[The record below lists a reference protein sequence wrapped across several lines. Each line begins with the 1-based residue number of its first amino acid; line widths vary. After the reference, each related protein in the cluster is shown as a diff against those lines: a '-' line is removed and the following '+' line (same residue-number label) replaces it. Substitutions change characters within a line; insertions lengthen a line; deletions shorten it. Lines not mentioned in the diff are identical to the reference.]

1 MQPYKINHFIPISI
15 IFALLIS
22 FLFSCV
28 YIYNFQRSHRN
39 ARRSICSIN
48 DRIHKI
54 IIPLFVLILVMGVSC
69 NLTKNVPKG
78 EQLLVKNKVEIT
90 NKHFS
95 EKESGFHESD
105 IEQILK
111 PQTNAKFIGMPI
123 KLMIYNLANEK
134 KTNKKFLQ
142 NKNNCEEKKNKKL
155 QKISKKLRIFDKK
168 NQNLSSDLRKYK
180 RYAKKISRLQNKSD
194 DINRD
199 DCNKKHWTR
208 RLGEAPVIFKI
219 NDRYRNKNKI
229 KIFLKEKGFYDSDIQ
244 ILTRDRKFNNK
255 KVKAF
260 YKISLK
266 KVHKI
271 SDIRYEIN
279 DENVKN
285 LILNDTMH
293 SLLIKGNRL
302 DIKVLENERS
312 RIMNYLRTK
321 GYYNFTKDFIS
332 YSADTIS
339 KKMHDK
345 LFVFLKKDSSEISTK
360 AFKRYIIKNVFIY
373 PYFEAQNALT
383 NKDSYYST
391 FDTLIYYDKK
401 DVKYYFLYNKM
412 PRINPKAIVRGI
424 YIKPD
429 KLFNLKDVNATYRY
443 LASLPIIQIANVK
456 FSEIKSDK
464 SGSDTV
470 AFLNCEIR
478 LTQSKLK
485 STNASYELTNTS
497 GNFGIGGDFS
507 FTHNNIFRNAG
518 VLNIGTKVAFKRL
531 TKNKAYLQSDSTSF
545 FNRREYGINF
555 SLDFPRLMAPVPM
568 KRFFKKRNPKTI
580 ISANYNFLSH
590 PDYTYTVAGGNIAY
604 SWNST
609 QTIGHIFS
617 PVTADVVDLRDATEE
632 FLDRIRILQLKN
644 VYETHFVLGSSYK
657 FIFNNQF
664 NRNKKNSVLLMLNTK
679 IAGNSLTLLMKGLDK
694 KKVDNSYVINDI
706 VFAQFVKE
714 DIEFRFHKKLLREND
729 KIAFRFFAGA
739 AFPYGN
745 LKVIPFGERYSVGGA
760 NSIRAWHYRLLG
772 PGSYVPNDSIEQ
784 TADIRLEANIEYRM
798 KLFWK
803 LEGAL
808 FVDAGNIWSINNQ
821 DIRPGALFDFNTF
834 YKEIAVGTGYGLRF
848 DLGFVLLRAD
858 MGFKLIDPSLPL
870 NHRWIYGNRKFSSDD
885 WTLYLAIGYPF

>member
-22 FLFSCV
+22 FLF
-28 YIYNFQRSHRN
+28 
-39 ARRSICSIN
+39 
-48 DRIHKI
+48 
-54 IIPLFVLILVMGVSC
+54 SC

-134 KTNKKFLQ
+134 QTKKKFLQ
-142 NKNNCEEKKNKKL
+142 NKNSCEEKKNKKL

-168 NQNLSSDLRKYK
+168 NKNLSSDLRKYK
-180 RYAKKISRLQNKSD
+180 RYATKISRLQNKSD
-194 DINRD
+194 EISQDE
-199 DCNKKHWTR
+199 CNKKHWTR
-208 RLGEAPVIFKI
+208 RLGEAPVVFKI

-229 KIFLKEKGFYDSDIQ
+229 NIFLKEKGFYDSDIQ

-255 KVKAF
+255 KVKAI

-279 DENVKN
+279 DENVKK
-285 LILNDTMH
+285 LILNDTVH

-302 DIKVLENERS
+302 DIKNLENERS

-321 GYYNFTKDFIS
+321 GYYDFTKDFIS

-339 KKMHDK
+339 KKMHDQ
-345 LFVFLKKDSSEISTK
+345 LFVFIKKDSSEISKK

-373 PYFEAQNALT
+373 PYFEAQKALT
-383 NKDSYYST
+383 NKDSYFLT
-391 FDTLIYYDKK
+391 FDTLIYYDKE
-401 DVKYYFLYNKM
+401 DVKYYFLYDKM
-412 PRINPKAIVRGI
+412 PRINPKSIVRGI
-424 YIKPD
+424 YIKPG

-478 LTQSKLK
+478 LTQSKLQ
-485 STNASYELTNTS
+485 SINASYELTNTS
-497 GNFGIGGDFS
+497 GNFGIGGNFS
-507 FTHNNIFRNAG
+507 YTHNNIFRNSG
-518 VLNIGTKVAFKRL
+518 VLNLGTKVAFKRL
-531 TKNKAYLQSDSTSF
+531 TKDKAYLQNDSTSF
-545 FNRREYGINF
+545 FNYQEYGINF

-580 ISANYNFLSH
+580 ISANYNFLSR

-617 PVTADVVDLRDATEE
+617 PVTADIVDLRDATKE
-632 FLDRIRILQLKN
+632 FLDRIRILQSEDT
-644 VYETHFVLGSSYK
+644 YETHFVFGSSYK

-679 IAGNSLTLLMKGLDK
+679 IAGNSLTLLMNGLK
-694 KKVDNSYVINDI
+694 KEKVDNSYVINDI

-739 AFPYGN
+739 ALPYGN
-745 LKVIPFGERYSVGGA
+745 LKVIPLGERYFVGGA
-760 NSIRAWHYRLLG
+760 NSIRAWQYKSLG
-772 PGSYVPNDSIEQ
+772 PGSYVRNDTIESFSDQ

-808 FVDAGNIWSINNQ
+808 FVDAGNIWAINNQ
-821 DIRPGALFDFNTF
+821 DIRTGALFKFNTF

-848 DLGFVLLRAD
+848 DLGFVLLRID
-858 MGFKLIDPSLPL
+858 MGIKLIDPSLPL
-870 NHRWIYGNRKFSSDD
+870 NQRWIYGNRKFGNDD
-885 WTLYLAIGYPF
+885 RTLYFAIGYPF